1 MKAIWV
7 RRVGCWTVLV
17 LTLGII
23 LNMIFL
29 RMMITLKFRIKNRQL
44 KTYSFEG

>member
-1 MKAIWV
+1 MGQA
-7 RRVGCWTVLV
+7 RGLLDGVGLD
-17 LTLGII
+17 LGGYFKHG
-23 LNMIFL
+23 FL